1 LRLGKRTAKTNARGV
16 ARLRMRLYKPG
27 RRVIVVRA
35 PGGQTKRVH
44 VHVKILKRRTSCTR
58 RAS

>member
-1 LRLGKRTAKTNARGV
+1 
-16 ARLRMRLYKPG
+16 MRLYKPG

-44 VHVKILKRRTSCTR
+44 VHVKILKRRTSR
-58 RAS
+58 SWRAS

>member
-1 LRLGKRTAKTNARGV
+1 VRFGNRRAKTNARGV
-16 ARLRMRLYKPG
+16 ARLRMRLHKSG

-44 VHVKILKRRTSCTR
+44 VDVKILKPTTSRT
-58 RAS
+58 